1 VNSWKE
7 SLPRPEIAR
16 QTEEVTR
23 LRSEMNE
30 RVAALQAQLAERDAA
45 HRAERAEMQ
54 ANAATERE
62 RLLGL
67 LERATVRPGVVERL
81 LSLLRPKGT

>member
-1 VNSWKE
+1 
-7 SLPRPEIAR
+7 
-16 QTEEVTR
+16 
-23 LRSEMNE
+23 MNE